1 MLEKNMIYKS
11 IINKNFWDFLRYDLD
26 LKSETASSHE
36 VPSHYINNYFKHG
49 LLIDNNS
56 SPKIDNL
63 IFQICEKLS
72 ISRSALTLFVF
83 ASSDIQ
89 D

>member
-11 IINKNFWDFLRYDLD
+11 TLNKDFWDFLRYDLD
-26 LKSETASSHE
+26 LKSENYSSHE
-36 VPSHYINNYFKHG
+36 VPSHYINDYFKHG

-63 IFQICEKLS
+63 ICQICEKLS
-72 ISRSALTLFVF
+72 IPRSSLTLFVF
-83 ASSDIQ
+83 ASSDN
-89 D
+89 